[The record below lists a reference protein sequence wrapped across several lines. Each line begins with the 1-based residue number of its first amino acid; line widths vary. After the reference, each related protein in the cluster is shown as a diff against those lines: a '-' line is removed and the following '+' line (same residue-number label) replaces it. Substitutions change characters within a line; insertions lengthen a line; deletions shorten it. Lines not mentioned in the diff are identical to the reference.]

1 MRISE
6 EEALEA
12 MIKSGVHGQ
21 QRPRHVYAIAV
32 YNGNEYFTARNT
44 NRQDHAEV
52 EAIAHLQGL
61 LMSRQ
66 LQPRVIKLF
75 VSASPCSE
83 CSQRIITFLETARW
97 HHGVHLKIEVVFS
110 SFYRIQRPSCNRR
123 NPVCRDHN
131 HCPLD
136 NDHWTQ
142 VEGLKTLKV
151 EPDVVLRTFNKQDW
165 HNLRSLLRV
174 YNIGYR
180 CRKKEDELLKKDFK
194 EIMGSTTTRKLGFKY
209 VSNFS
214 MHIISNNSDIL
225 KMI

>member
-32 YNGNEYFTARNT
+32 YNGKNYFMARNT
-44 NRQDHAEV
+44 NRQDHAEAK
-52 EAIAHLQGL
+52 AIAHLQGL
-61 LMSRQ
+61 LMSRKIQ
-66 LQPRVIKLF
+66 APVIKLF

-83 CSQRIITFLETARW
+83 CSQMIITFLETARW

-110 SFYRIQRPSCNRR
+110 SFYRIQRPSCNSR
-123 NPVCRDHN
+123 NPVCRDHR

-180 CRKKEDELLKKDFK
+180 CRKKEDELIKKDFK
-194 EIMGSTTTRKLGFKY
+194 EIMGSTTMRKLGFKY
-209 VSNFS
+209 VSSFS
-214 MHIISNNSDIL
+214 MPIISNNSDIL